1 MSKLGTGYYNLEK
14 YNGEH
19 FASWSVCGAYCSSML
34 ESLNLMSFF
43 KLVPGF
49 DTMNLKSPK
58 NERDISSDEEP
69 PTNEEPP
76 KKTQS
81 NDEEHWKQ

>member
-19 FASWSVCGAYCSSML
+19 FASWSVCGAYCSSMIENFDL
-34 ESLNLMSFF
+34 SRFQ
-43 KLVPGF
+43 KLVSGF

-58 NERDISSDEEP
+58 NERDEEDIDEVDQPTKNLKSD
-69 PTNEEPP
+69 
-76 KKTQS
+76 S
-81 NDEEHWKQ
+81 